1 MARDLAA
8 KKLSPRIKTLYE
20 RLNMCYGALRNHS
33 YRSRQAG
40 ATRLIVHKVAILVC
54 AAEMC
59 YGMKELPDF
68 IVYNCWMTFV
78 LIM

>member
-1 MARDLAA
+1 
-8 KKLSPRIKTLYE
+8 
-20 RLNMCYGALRNHS
+20 MCYGALRNHS

-40 ATRLIVHKVAILVC
+40 TTRLMVHKVAILVC

-59 YGMKELPDF
+59 YGMKELSDF